1 MKLKDKVV
9 ILTGASSGIGEVT
22 ALRFAEEGA
31 KVVIVARSE
40 DKLNKIVDRA
50 SEFPG
55 EVIAIAGDVSK
66 QEDVENLVNK
76 TIDTY
81 GRIDVLV
88 NNAGVLD
95 NYLSADNMTDEV
107 WDRVFDI
114 NVTGPMRLIREVLKH
129 MLKENK
135 GNIIN
140 TASVGGLYGGRG
152 GMAYVASKHALV
164 GMTKHIGFMF
174 HDKGIRCNAVAPGS
188 IATAIG
194 NKVKEPN
201 LDVLNKLMKGFELY
215 PGTGESQ
222 EIANVMLFLA
232 SDDSSFVNG
241 TTIVADGG
249 WTAF

>member
-9 ILTGASSGIGEVT
+9 ILTGASSGIGEAT
-22 ALRFAEEGA
+22 ALRFSEEGA

-66 QEDVENLVNK
+66 QEDVEKLVNK

-95 NYLSADNMTDEV
+95 NYLSADNMSDEV

-129 MLKENK
+129 MVKENK

-174 HDKGIRCNAVAPGS
+174 QDKGIRCNAVAPGS
-188 IATAIG
+188 IATEIG
-194 NKVKEPN
+194 HKVKEPN
-201 LDVLNKLMKGFELY
+201 MDVLNKLMKGFELY
-215 PGTGESQ
+215 PETGEPQ

>member
-9 ILTGASSGIGEVT
+9 ILTGASSGIGEAT

-55 EVIAIAGDVSK
+55 EIIAIAGDVSK
-66 QEDVENLVNK
+66 QEDVEKLVNK

-129 MLKENK
+129 MVKENK

-174 HDKGIRCNAVAPGS
+174 QDKGIRCNAVAPGS
-188 IATAIG
+188 IATEIG
-194 NKVKEPN
+194 HKVKEPN
-201 LDVLNKLMKGFELY
+201 MDVLNKLMKGFELY
-215 PGTGESQ
+215 PETGEPQ

>member
-9 ILTGASSGIGEVT
+9 ILTGASSGIGEAT
-22 ALRFAEEGA
+22 ALRFSEEGA

-55 EVIAIAGDVSK
+55 EIIAIAGDVSK
-66 QEDVENLVNK
+66 QEDVEKLVNK

-95 NYLSADNMTDEV
+95 NYLSADNMSDEV

-129 MLKENK
+129 MVKENK

-174 HDKGIRCNAVAPGS
+174 QDKGIRCNAVAPGS
-188 IATAIG
+188 IATEIG
-194 NKVKEPN
+194 HKVKEPN
-201 LDVLNKLMKGFELY
+201 MDVLNKLMKGFELY
-215 PGTGESQ
+215 PETGEPQ

>member
-1 MKLKDKVV
+1 MKLNEKVV
-9 ILTGASSGIGEVT
+9 ILTGASSGIGEAT

-31 KVVIVARSE
+31 KVVIVARTE
-40 DKLNKIVDRA
+40 EKLNKIVDKA

-55 EVIAIAGDVSK
+55 EVTAVAGDVSK
-66 QEDVENLVNK
+66 QEDIEKVVNK
-76 TIDTY
+76 TIDLY
-81 GRIDVLV
+81 GRIDILV

-107 WDRVFDI
+107 WNRVLDI

-129 MLKENK
+129 MVEQNQ

-152 GMAYVASKHALV
+152 GLAYVASKHAVV
-164 GMTKHIGFMF
+164 GMTKHIGYMF
-174 HDKGIRCNAVAPGS
+174 QDKGIRCNAIAPGS
-188 IATAIG
+188 IATEIG
-194 NKVKEPN
+194 QKVREPN
-201 LDVLNKLMKGFELY
+201 MDVLNKLMKGFELY
-215 PGTGESQ
+215 PETGEAHQ
-222 EIANVMLFLA
+222 IANVMLFLA
-232 SDDSSFVNG
+232 SEDSSFVNG

>member
-9 ILTGASSGIGEVT
+9 ILTGASSGIGEAT
-22 ALRFAEEGA
+22 ALRFSEEGA

-66 QEDVENLVNK
+66 QEDVEKLVNK

-129 MLKENK
+129 MVKENK

-174 HDKGIRCNAVAPGS
+174 QDKGIRCNAVAPGS
-188 IATAIG
+188 IATEIG
-194 NKVKEPN
+194 HKVKEPN
-201 LDVLNKLMKGFELY
+201 MDVLNKLMKGFELY
-215 PGTGESQ
+215 PETGEPQ

>member
-9 ILTGASSGIGEVT
+9 ILTGASSGIGEAT

-66 QEDVENLVNK
+66 QEDVEKLVNK

-129 MLKENK
+129 MVKENK

-174 HDKGIRCNAVAPGS
+174 QDKGIRCNAVAPGS
-188 IATAIG
+188 IATEIG
-194 NKVKEPN
+194 HKVKEPN
-201 LDVLNKLMKGFELY
+201 MDVLNKLMKGFELY
-215 PGTGESQ
+215 PETGEPQ

>member
-9 ILTGASSGIGEVT
+9 ILTGASSGIGEAT

-31 KVVIVARSE
+31 KVIIVARSE
-40 DKLNKIVDRA
+40 DKLNAISDKA
-50 SEFPG
+50 KEFPG

-66 QEDVENLVNK
+66 QEDVEKLVNK

-95 NYLSADNMTDEV
+95 NYLSADNMTDEI

-129 MLKENK
+129 MVKENK

-174 HDKGIRCNAVAPGS
+174 QDKGIRCNAVAPGS
-188 IATAIG
+188 IATEIG
-194 NKVKEPN
+194 NKVKESN
-201 LDVLNKLMKGFELY
+201 MDVLNKLMKGFELY
-215 PGTGESQ
+215 PETGEPQ

>member
-1 MKLKDKVV
+1 MRLNERVV
-9 ILTGASSGIGEVT
+9 ILTGASSGIGEAT

-40 DKLNKIVDRA
+40 DKLNKIVEKA
-50 SEFPG
+50 SVFPG
-55 EVIAIAGDVSK
+55 EVYALAGDVSK
-66 QEDVENLVNK
+66 QEDIERIVNK
-76 TIDTY
+76 TIELY
-81 GRIDVLV
+81 GRIDVLI

-107 WDRVFDI
+107 WDRVLDI
-114 NVTGPMRLIREVLKH
+114 NVTGPMRLTREVLKH
-129 MLKENK
+129 MIKQNH

-174 HDKGIRCNAVAPGS
+174 QDKGIRCNAIAPGS
-188 IATAIG
+188 IATEIG
-194 NKVKEPN
+194 HKVTEPN
-201 LDVLNKLMKGFELY
+201 MDVLNKLMKGFELY
-215 PGTGESQ
+215 PETGEPH

-232 SDDSSFVNG
+232 SDDSSFING

>member
-1 MKLKDKVV
+1 MKLNEKVV
-9 ILTGASSGIGEVT
+9 ILTGASSGIGEAT

-31 KVVIVARSE
+31 KVVIVARTE
-40 DKLNKIVDRA
+40 EKLNKIVDKA

-55 EVIAIAGDVSK
+55 EITAVAGDVSK
-66 QEDVENLVNK
+66 QEDIEKVVNK
-76 TIDTY
+76 TIDLY
-81 GRIDVLV
+81 GRIDILV

-107 WDRVFDI
+107 WNRVLDI

-129 MLKENK
+129 MVEQNQ

-152 GMAYVASKHALV
+152 GLAYVASKHAVV
-164 GMTKHIGFMF
+164 GMTKHIGYMF
-174 HDKGIRCNAVAPGS
+174 QDKGIRCNAIAPGS
-188 IATAIG
+188 IATEIG
-194 NKVKEPN
+194 QKVREPN
-201 LDVLNKLMKGFELY
+201 MDVLNKLMKGFELY
-215 PGTGESQ
+215 PETGEAHQ
-222 EIANVMLFLA
+222 IANVMLFLA
-232 SDDSSFVNG
+232 SEDSSFVNG